1 LLCSELATKAAPKY
15 IIFHVGGNDII
26 SCNLKTFTG
35 LIRKDVDELAVFVPD
50 TTLIWSDILP
60 RRNWGEGIELNEIK
74 RLETKRKRINRLVRK
89 QVAVWGGKFIAHP
102 EITHSNR
109 SLYFN
114 DEIHLS
120 DWGNDIFLNVL
131 QGGLEMF
138 ILYPDTQCFPELIE

>member
-1 LLCSELATKAAPKY
+1 MLYSKLATKAAPRY

-35 LIRKDVDELAVFVPD
+35 LIRKDVDELAAFVPK

-60 RRNWGEGIELNEIK
+60 RRNWGEGIELYEIK
-74 RLETKRKRINRLVRK
+74 RLEIKRKRINRLVRK
-89 QVAVWGGKFIAHP
+89 QVPVWGGKFIAQP

-120 DWGNDIFLNVL
+120 DWGNYIFINVL
-131 QGGLEMF
+131 QGGLEKF
-138 ILYPDTQCFPELIE
+138 ILISCYAVFF